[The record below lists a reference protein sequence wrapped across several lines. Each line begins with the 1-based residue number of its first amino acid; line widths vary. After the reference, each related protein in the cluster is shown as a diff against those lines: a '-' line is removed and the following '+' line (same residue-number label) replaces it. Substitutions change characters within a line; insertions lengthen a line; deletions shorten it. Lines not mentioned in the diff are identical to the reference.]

1 MIHIDGNLVS
11 LSDAAYSD
19 IVMAYLR
26 QIKFDYTNAV
36 CRGNINKLI
45 ELEDHVLSGNFLGG
59 IIGITSS
66 GMIDNLRYSYDK
78 DKYEVV
84 RDMITRRPIKIIKKE
99 KEKNGETKGR
109 KA

>member
-1 MIHIDGNLVS
+1 MIHIDGNLVN

-45 ELEDHVLSGNFLGG
+45 ELEDHVLSGNFLEALLFKLV
-59 IIGITSS
+59 IHLFTI
-66 GMIDNLRYSYDK
+66 
-78 DKYEVV
+78 
-84 RDMITRRPIKIIKKE
+84 PE
-99 KEKNGETKGR
+99 KEFAFLDLKFLKILI
-109 KA
+109 